1 MIINRILL
9 PCSALLWLA
18 TCLCASPAQRPPT
31 AQPDVLDEEEPATR
45 PTTLPLQF
53 NYKGR
58 EADAPWRKEAQ
69 ARIDKFRK
77 ADLSIVVNDVAGKP
91 VSGADVS
98 VKMKQHAFTWGAAT
112 RVPLIVDNATLK
124 LGPGLTMPDKAAINK
139 YQEILPSLFNRSGL
153 INDLRDDWVSVN
165 QGEITRAIDWLRSHD
180 MRVRGYALVW
190 PDWGHSKWAAKFK
203 DRDSL
208 NKEIA
213 NRITAKVGAL
223 KGKVDEWDV
232 VTEAKNNVTSPNS
245 LFVMAGGA
253 DALTEWC
260 KVARQADPN
269 AKLFVTDDGVLDSNT
284 TRTWQNKTGKP
295 TYVWNADTVYGYLQ
309 QMVSKQ
315 APFDGIGFEGHFKQ
329 LAFLTPP
336 EELYSRL
343 ERFAALGKN
352 LAITELEVAVPD
364 PKDEKQA
371 ALQADYTRDLLT
383 VFFSHPKIVEVS
395 FWAIWEPEARK
406 NSSALFRADG
416 SAKPNGQATID
427 LLRKQWWT
435 DLTGKTDNDGK
446 FNTRAFLG
454 KYELTVT
461 SAAKTKT
468 ISADLSPEARAIVVK
483 LE

>member
-1 MIINRILL
+1 MNRFFLL
-9 PCSALLWLA
+9 PFCALLLVA
-18 TCLCASPAQRPPT
+18 GSFCAVAAQRPP
-31 AQPDVLDEEEPATR
+31 AQPDIPDEEEPAAH
-45 PTTLPLQF
+45 PANLPLQF

-69 ARIDKFRK
+69 ARIDKVRK
-77 ADLSIVVNDVAGKP
+77 GDLSIIVNDAAGKP
-91 VSGADVS
+91 VSDADVS
-98 VKMKQHAFTWGAAT
+98 VKMKRHAFAWGAAT
-112 RVPLIVDNATLK
+112 HVPLILEKSTLK
-124 LGPGLTMPDKAAINK
+124 LGTGITVPDKAALTK

-153 INDLRDDWVSVN
+153 ITDLRDDWASVN
-165 QGEITRAIDWLRSHD
+165 QSEVLRAIDWLRSHD

-203 DRDSL
+203 DRNSL

-213 NRITAKVGAL
+213 SRISAKVGAL
-223 KGKVDEWDV
+223 KGKIDEWDV

-245 LFVMAGGA
+245 LFNMAGGA

-269 AKLFVTDDGVLDSNT
+269 AKLFVTDDGVLDSST
-284 TRTWQNKTGKP
+284 TATWQNRSGKP
-295 TYVWNADTVYGYLQ
+295 TYVWVADTIYGYLQ

-343 ERFAALGKN
+343 ERFAALGKD
-352 LAITELEVAVPD
+352 LAITELEVALPD
-364 PKDEKQA
+364 LKDEKQT

-406 NSSALFRADG
+406 NSGALFRADG
-416 SAKPNGQATID
+416 TAKPNGQATID

-454 KYELTVT
+454 KYDLTVT
-461 SAAKTKT
+461 AGGKTKT
-468 ISADLSPEARAIVVK
+468 VSADLSPDGKPVLIK
-483 LE
+483 LD